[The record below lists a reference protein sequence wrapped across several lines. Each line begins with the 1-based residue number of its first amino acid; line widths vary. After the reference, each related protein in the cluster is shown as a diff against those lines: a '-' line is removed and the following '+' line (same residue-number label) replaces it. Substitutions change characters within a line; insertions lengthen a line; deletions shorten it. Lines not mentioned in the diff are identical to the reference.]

1 MTQIFGSYEFRAAS
15 VYVALLILG
24 AIVLGIG
31 VSRQR
36 ARAKVTIGDGGDA
49 VLQRWIRAHGNYC
62 ENAPFGIA
70 ALILLPLAGGSAWI
84 VHLVGLCLVLGRAAH
99 AQGLTT
105 TSGASPGRAAGMT
118 LTLVGLLVGALAL
131 LWHALT

>member
-1 MTQIFGSYEFRAAS
+1 MSQIVGTYEFRTAL

-24 AIVLGIG
+24 AVVLGIG

-36 ARAKVTIGDGGDA
+36 GRAKVSIGDGGDA

-70 ALILLPLAGGSAWI
+70 ALILLPLAGASAWS
-84 VHLVGLCLVLGRAAH
+84 VHLVGLCLVIGRTAH
-99 AQGLTT
+99 AQGLTA
-105 TSGASPGRAAGMT
+105 TSAESPGRMAGT
-118 LTLVGLLVGALAL
+118 VLTWVGLLVGAVAL
-131 LWHALT
+131 LWHAFT